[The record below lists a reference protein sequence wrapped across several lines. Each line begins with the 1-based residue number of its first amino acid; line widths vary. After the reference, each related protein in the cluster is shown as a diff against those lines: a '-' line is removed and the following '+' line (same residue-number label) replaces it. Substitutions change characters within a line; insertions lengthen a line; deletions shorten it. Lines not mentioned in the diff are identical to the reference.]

1 MDSHV
6 VVTAIVRDISTRK
19 HIEQE
24 RQALLASETEARRD
38 AEKANQVKDEF
49 LATLSHELRT
59 PLTTI
64 LSWAQILRLKGADTV
79 QTKKAVGQ
87 IEKSAKDQ
95 GQLIDDLLDI
105 SRIQAGKVRLEL
117 REIDPIE
124 CVAAALDSVRSL
136 AEEKS
141 ISIETKFHASPCWM
155 AADSARLQ
163 QVFRNLLTNAVKFTP
178 AGGKVTVLS
187 RQQTDPTRLEIQVQ
201 DTGKGI
207 KPEFLPYVFTRFSQE
222 DSSAKRAFGGLG
234 LGLSIARHLVE
245 MHGGTVTAESPGEGQ
260 GAIFT
265 VMLPCRLAA
274 LPTEVGAT
282 SEPDNDLTRPTE
294 EPADLNGVR
303 VLSIDDQEDARDA
316 MSALLESLG
325 AQVQSAE
332 SAQQG
337 VDALAA
343 YHPDVVL
350 CDLSMPGEDG
360 FSVIRKIRALESD
373 HGGKVPVVALTAYAD
388 RETIQ
393 RCLDAGFDAHL
404 AKPMDVVDLA
414 RLIRELVGRSK
425 PTP

>member
-1 MDSHV
+1 V

-38 AEKANQVKDEF
+38 AEKANQIKDEF

-64 LSWAQILRLKGADTV
+64 LSWAQILRLKGTDAGR
-79 QTKKAVGQ
+79 TKKAVGQ

-117 REIDPIE
+117 REIEPIQ

-136 AEEKS
+136 AEDKS
-141 ISIETKFHASPCWM
+141 ISIETAFHASPCWM
-155 AADSARLQ
+155 AADSGRLQ

-178 AGGKVTVLS
+178 AGGQVTVRS
-187 RQQTDPTRLEIQVQ
+187 RQQKDPTRLEIQVQ

-207 KPEFLPYVFTRFSQE
+207 KPEFLPYVFKRFSQE

-234 LGLSIARHLVE
+234 LGLSIARNLVE
-245 MHGGTVTAESPGEGQ
+245 MHGGTVTAESRGEGQ

-265 VMLPCRLAA
+265 VMLPCRQAG

-282 SEPDNDLTRPTE
+282 SEPDKDMAPPTE
-294 EPADLNGVR
+294 EPADLNGLR

-316 MSALLESLG
+316 MAALLESLG
-325 AQVQSAE
+325 AQVHSAE
-332 SAQQG
+332 SAQE
-337 VDALAA
+337 ALAA
-343 YHPDVVL
+343 LASYQPDVVL

-373 HGGKVPVVALTAYAD
+373 HDGKVPVVALTAYAD
-388 RETIQ
+388 RESIQ

-425 PTP
+425 PMP